1 MFLLSHLFTTFLNLF
16 TTITQQVIQLILIML
31 VGTDICVRMVF
42 LWEET
47 GVPGRNLPVRLG
59 DHMTISHA
67 DVVYGT
73 RVALVRCERVT
84 TVPAR
89 QSTTSYF
96 LSCYVFYP
104 VYPFTTFSL
113 PVFLSLSLSLFYLK
127 HDAHV
132 GATCKNHFGAGQA
145 ETLSGKS
152 AYQLGLLK
160 QEHFFRPICVDGP
173 STNTYV
179 RPYCI
184 IKPVAVKGACPST
197 HVENGSPSM
206 ENPLD
211 RNMGCNANQGPT
223 TGPCSPKPL
232 AVKGACPST
241 YVENGSPTM
250 ENPFDRNMG
259 CKANQG
265 PTPGPCSP
273 KHLSDV
279 CESYVDKSANTSE
292 MPSATKA
299 PMFKWVSTS
308 FQCLI

>member
-1 MFLLSHLFTTFLNLF
+1 
-16 TTITQQVIQLILIML
+16 ML

-67 DVVYGT
+67 DAVYGT

-197 HVENGSPSM
+197 
-206 ENPLD
+206 
-211 RNMGCNANQGPT
+211 
-223 TGPCSPKPL
+223 
-232 AVKGACPST
+232 
-241 YVENGSPTM
+241 YVDIGSPTM

-273 KHLSDV
+273 KHV
-279 CESYVDKSANTSE
+279 CENYMDKSANTSE

-299 PMFKWVSTS
+299 PIFKWVSTS
-308 FQCLI
+308 FQYLI

>member
-1 MFLLSHLFTTFLNLF
+1 MAPIFAFGWSSRGRKPEYPEETHLSDLVTTWPSHMPTPCMEPGPHWWDARVLPLCQPDSRPLLISSHL
-16 TTITQQVIQLILIML
+16 
-31 VGTDICVRMVF
+31 
-42 LWEET
+42 
-47 GVPGRNLPVRLG
+47 
-59 DHMTISHA
+59 
-67 DVVYGT
+67 
-73 RVALVRCERVT
+73 
-84 TVPAR
+84 
-89 QSTTSYF
+89 
-96 LSCYVFYP
+96 CYVFHP

-113 PVFLSLSLSLFYLK
+113 PVFLSLSFSLFYLK

-132 GATCKNHFGAGQA
+132 GATCKNHFFGRPAVQPNGAGQA
-145 ETLSGKS
+145 ERLSGKS

-160 QEHFFRPICVDGP
+160 QEYFFRPICVDGP

-197 HVENGSPSM
+197 HVENGSP
-206 ENPLD
+206 
-211 RNMGCNANQGPT
+211 
-223 TGPCSPKPL
+223 
-232 AVKGACPST
+232 
-241 YVENGSPTM
+241 TM

-279 CESYVDKSANTSE
+279 CENYVDKSANTSE

-299 PMFKWVSTS
+299 PIFKWVSTS
-308 FQCLI
+308 FQYLI